1 MQVQS
6 LECQLTQAQLKRYLA
21 GQPMPEELLDQL
33 ERHLQ
38 SCPDCLGEAKRMRGQ
53 MGGGEAVAD
62 ESKSSP
68 MAAVM
73 QQVRRAV
80 ERPTPATLLDPPGTD
95 GMPPNLLEIL
105 KQPRNLV
112 LSVALAIVLV
122 LMSTV
127 FRDPTGL
134 LGARATAMAASEKVV
149 EDEPEEKAAV
159 VKDSDAKES
168 PKEPD
173 PKTEQAGSVHEAR
186 READRYPADSKS
198 IDKKP
203 AQKESETSAKPP
215 LEHPPIGG
223 KILVADSAH
232 RVASKAPKPTVATPK
247 AAPVRK
253 KPVRRPAAKPRT
265 NHIRVYD
272 ESGRPKNPTP

>member
-38 SCPDCLGEAKRMRGQ
+38 SCPDCLGEAKKMRSQ
-53 MGGGEAVAD
+53 MGGGVAAAE
-62 ESKSSP
+62 ESKPSP

-95 GMPPNLLEIL
+95 GMPPSLIEIL
-105 KQPRNLV
+105 KQPKNLA
-112 LSVALAIVLV
+112 LSFALAIVLV

-134 LGARATAMAASEKVV
+134 LGARATAMAASEKVE
-149 EDEPEEKAAV
+149 EDEPKAESEPAR
-159 VKDSDAKES
+159 DSAAKES
-168 PKEPD
+168 SKEPE
-173 PKTEQAGSVHEAR
+173 PKAEKTE
-186 READRYPADSKS
+186 PAHGAHGEPEGHSIDSKP

-203 AQKESETSAKPP
+203 VHQERETSTKPP
-215 LEHPPIGG
+215 LEHPPVGG
-223 KILVADSAH
+223 KILIADSAH
-232 RVASKAPKPTVATPK
+232 RAEPKAPKAAVAAPK

-253 KPVRRPAAKPRT
+253 KPARRLAPKPRT

-272 ESGRPKNPTP
+272 ESGKPKNPTP